1 VLAMGDQWAGSPV
14 DLAERLDR
22 SLIGMNADYRTFR
35 AQGRINSPQVLL
47 VAEDE
52 IYRWSKEV
60 RGKLG
65 GQSKIPHVDPT
76 LEGELVAS
84 LAEFCVQA

>member
-1 VLAMGDQWAGSPV
+1 
-14 DLAERLDR
+14 
-22 SLIGMNADYRTFR
+22 MNADYATFR
-35 AQGRINSPQVLL
+35 LEGRIGAPL
-47 VAEDE
+47 VVPVAAEL

-76 LEGELVAS
+76 LEGELVRS
-84 LAEFCVQA
+84 LASYAKNAPDVHPNTLHNLR